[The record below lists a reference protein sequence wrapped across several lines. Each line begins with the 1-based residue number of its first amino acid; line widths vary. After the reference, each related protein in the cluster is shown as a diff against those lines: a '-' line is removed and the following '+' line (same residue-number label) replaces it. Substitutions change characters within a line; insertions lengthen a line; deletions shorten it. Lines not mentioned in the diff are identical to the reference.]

1 MTTTRTKTGRPSRLA
16 EIQIAEYNTLTSR
29 ITYYVTMQYAAWGIA
44 AGLFGYLASLWWT
57 VHSHQSLE
65 WIGVLCL
72 LAVSWA
78 VLHIN
83 FEFLVIVLYLKE
95 ELLPHMGFLSVEEL
109 DKALGFERFLRKLG
123 TIESLHRDHATSL
136 PFIVGPAVLLIL
148 LWGDV
153 SHGHWSYSDTWWA
166 VLSGSLL
173 LIICVKVWRL
183 EVLKRRLNRPNHAL
197 STEEVGA

>member
-136 PFIVGPAVLLIL
+136 PFIVGPCGAFDSPLGRCLPRALVIFRYLVGGLI
-148 LWGDV
+148 WV
-153 SHGHWSYSDTWWA
+153 APT
-166 VLSGSLL
+166 
-173 LIICVKVWRL
+173 
-183 EVLKRRLNRPNHAL
+183 NHLCEGVA
-197 STEEVGA
+197 T